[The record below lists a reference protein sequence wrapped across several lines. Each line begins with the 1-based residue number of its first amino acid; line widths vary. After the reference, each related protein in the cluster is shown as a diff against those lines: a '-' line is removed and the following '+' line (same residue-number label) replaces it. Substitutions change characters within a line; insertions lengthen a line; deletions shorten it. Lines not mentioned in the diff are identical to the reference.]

1 MSDDDLFERL
11 LRLVG
16 EVGPDHRI
24 PSERDLAE
32 QWGCSRTAL
41 RDRLRMLEAM
51 GALERKGAGGTY
63 TRVMKPGDVA
73 MALQT
78 GLHASALS
86 SAAAFQ
92 SVRIALER
100 EAARL
105 AAIGGKP
112 VPIAHVE
119 EAVLKMETATHP
131 DELYAADMDFHR
143 ALFQA
148 SGDAALIFLSEAV
161 GDLIAR
167 SVTER
172 RARMQTLSSDKEVL
186 RTLHRNILDA
196 LKSRNSTAAMQAID
210 EHFARVD
217 RANDLHALVP
227 SHGAKPEPEARHSPE
242 GVGT

>member
-1 MSDDDLFERL
+1 VTDDDLFDRL
-11 LRLVG
+11 LSLVG
-16 EVGPDHRI
+16 EVGPDQRI

-41 RDRLRMLEAM
+41 RDRLRKLEAM

-73 MALQT
+73 MVLQT

-86 SAAAFQ
+86 SPAAFQ
-92 SVRIALER
+92 SVRVALER
-100 EAARL
+100 EAARI
-105 AAIGGKP
+105 AAIWGKP

-119 EAVLKMETATHP
+119 EAVLRMESATHP

-148 SGDAALIFLSEAV
+148 SGDAGLIFLSEAV

-172 RARMQTLSSDKEVL
+172 RARMQTLSSDAEVL

-196 LKSRNSTAAMQAID
+196 LKSRSPTAAMQAMD

-217 RANDLHALVP
+217 RASELQALVL
-227 SHGAKPEPEARHSPE
+227 SRGVEPDNRLNPE
-242 GVGT
+242 GIGA